1 MQDELVIE
9 AAVEKL
15 PEVIGF
21 IESHLE
27 EAGCSMKAQMQICI
41 AVEEVFVNIANYAYA
56 PDKGNATIRIEVPDE
71 PVAIV
76 TFMDHGVP
84 FDPLSKEDPD
94 IGLPAAQRRIG
105 GLGIFMT
112 KKTMD
117 NVEYEYKDGQ
127 NILRLKKNL

>member
-1 MQDELVIE
+1 MQDEMVIE
-9 AAVEKL
+9 AAVENL

-21 IESHLE
+21 IERHLE
-27 EAGCSMKAQMQICI
+27 EVECSMKAQMQICV

-56 PDKGNATIRIEVPDE
+56 PGKGNATVRIEVCEE
-71 PVAIV
+71 PVVII

-84 FDPLSKEDPD
+84 FDPLAKEDPD
-94 IGLPAAQRRIG
+94 VGLPVAERRIG

-117 NVEYEYKDGQ
+117 TVEYEYRDGQ

>member
-1 MQDELVIE
+1 MQDEMVIE
-9 AAVEKL
+9 AAVENL

-21 IESHLE
+21 IERHLE
-27 EAGCSMKAQMQICI
+27 EAQCGMKAQMQICI
-41 AVEEVFVNIANYAYA
+41 AAEEVFVNIANYAYA
-56 PDKGNATIRIEVPDE
+56 PDKGNATVRIDVTEE
-71 PVAIV
+71 PLVII
-76 TFMDHGVP
+76 TFMDNGVP
-84 FDPLSKEDPD
+84 FDPLKKEDPD
-94 IGLPAAQRRIG
+94 ISLPASERRIG